1 MHTRSRPTGNR
12 GGVNDGLL
20 VKAKAAAAAAAAAVA
35 AGEEDEDAAEAA
47 RAAEAAVEVAQAKAD
62 ATSEGKRGRAVQAR
76 ITEVYEVHFSLD
88 GGRTRT
94 LLGDV
99 VPYART
105 DGAIQTRLN
114 IPGVTDRVNLQ
125 KRGARVGEKWISS
138 FETAQRNGAVRLYA
152 KLVKRAGT
160 TGDAPDAP
168 H

>member
-1 MHTRSRPTGNR
+1 M
-12 GGVNDGLL
+12 V
-20 VKAKAAAAAAAAAVA
+20 AKAAA
-35 AGEEDEDAAEAA
+35 ESKK
-47 RAAEAAVEVAQAKAD
+47 VEVAQANAD
-62 ATSEGKRGRAVQAR
+62 ATSAGKQKRAVQTR

-99 VPYART
+99 QPYARI
-105 DGAIQTRLN
+105 DGAMQIPLN
-114 IPGVTDRVNLQ
+114 IPGVTGRVNLQ

-138 FETAQRNGAVRLYA
+138 FETAPRNGAVRLYA

-160 TGDAPDAP
+160 TGNAPDAP